1 MPVTANSR
9 RVFEPMDDS
18 EVMVMGPIIP
28 RAPTWVPP
36 HSSMEWGPARTT
48 RTRSPYLSP
57 KKARAPMASASAL
70 DVSSTTTSASVST
83 SALAIDAT
91 AASSSGVTLPWWLKS
106 KRR

>member
-1 MPVTANSR
+1 MTAKSR
-9 RVFEPMDDS
+9 RVLDPMDDS
-18 EVMVMGPIIP
+18 EMMVIGPIMP

-57 KKARAPMASASAL
+57 KKASAPMASAWAL
-70 DVSSTTTSASVST
+70 VVSSTMTSASVST
-83 SALAIDAT
+83 SALAMAAT
-91 AASSSGVTLPWWLKS
+91 ADSSSGATLPWWLKS